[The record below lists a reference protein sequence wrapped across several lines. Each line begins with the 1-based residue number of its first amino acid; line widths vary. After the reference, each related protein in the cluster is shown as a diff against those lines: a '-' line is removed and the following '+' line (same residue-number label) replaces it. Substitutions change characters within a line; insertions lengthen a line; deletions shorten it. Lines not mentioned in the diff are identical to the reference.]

1 MQTNPKNPFAA
12 ITDSPLRP
20 RSGAV
25 PLFLPALWAALFL
38 GNGVVAVLVAQND
51 WVAWQRVVVEGFSGA
66 EPLVYSA
73 AVLLNLYCL
82 PRLWSRSNA

>member
-12 ITDSPLRP
+12 ITDSPLRRAP
-20 RSGAV
+20 DR

>member
-1 MQTNPKNPFAA
+1 MHPDPKNPFAA

-25 PLFLPALWAALFL
+25 PLFLPALWLALFL
-38 GNGVVAVLVAQND
+38 GNGVVAVLLTRND
-51 WVAWQRVVVEGFSGA
+51 WVGWQRVVQEGFSGV
-66 EPLVYSA
+66 EPLVLSA

-82 PRLWSRSNA
+82 PRLWSRSHA